1 MNRTLNLKELGL
13 LHTIEKCGGEITKKE
28 LYEITVPQRSGRDA
42 YTTALRGLILAG
54 AVEVSKQRHASDSGR
69 FACQTVRLTAGR

>member
-1 MNRTLNLKELGL
+1 MNRPLNLKELGL

-42 YTTALRGLILAG
+42 YTRALRGLIMAG
-54 AVEVSKQRHASDSGR
+54 AVQVNKQRHAGDGGR
-69 FACQTVRLTAGR
+69 FTCQTITLTAGR